1 MKSLR
6 HNEKGAAVIE
16 FAILLLLLM
25 PLLFGIIDFGFI
37 WAQSHYLN
45 QATREGARAG
55 ARIAVSDSGSISNL
69 NSEVKPVVEAS
80 VRASLIT
87 APFFATRMQKI
98 LSDKGISTSQ
108 TLVLG
113 KPALKVSVTI
123 NSDIIW
129 TPVLWQ
135 LLSLIPS
142 SDEEYSKFEKLTA
155 SAVFPISNH

>member
-55 ARIAVSDSGSISNL
+55 ARIATYDSGAITNL
-69 NSEVKPVVEAS
+69 TKEVQPAVIKSVET
-80 VRASLIT
+80 SLSQFYGEDRL
-87 APFFATRMQKI
+87 AKI
-98 LSDKGISTSQ
+98 VNKIDTPQLVTVGSQ
-108 TLVLG
+108 Q
-113 KPALKVSVTI
+113 ALKVSVTI
-123 NSDIIW
+123 HSDIIW

>member
-16 FAILLLLLM
+16 FAILLFLLM

-37 WAQSHYLN
+37 WAQSHYLS

-55 ARIAVSDSGSISNL
+55 GRIATYDGGAITNLIEVEDAVEKSVETSLSQFYNKPGQISEIINKIDTPQLVSVG
-69 NSEVKPVVEAS
+69 A
-80 VRASLIT
+80 
-87 APFFATRMQKI
+87 Q
-98 LSDKGISTSQ
+98 Q
-108 TLVLG
+108 
-113 KPALKVSVTI
+113 ALKVSVTI
-123 NSDIIW
+123 NSDKIW

-135 LLSLIPS
+135 FLSLIPS
-142 SDEEYSKFEKLTA
+142 SDKHYSKFEKLTD

>member
-55 ARIAVSDSGSISNL
+55 ARIATYDGGAITNPA
-69 NSEVKPVVEAS
+69 EVTDAVEAS
-80 VRASLIT
+80 VNSSLSQFYSKPGQL
-87 APFFATRMQKI
+87 AKI
-98 LSDKGISTSQ
+98 VNKIDTPQLVTVRSQ
-108 TLVLG
+108 Q
-113 KPALKVSVTI
+113 ALKVSVTI
-123 NSDIIW
+123 HSDIIW

>member
-55 ARIAVSDSGSISNL
+55 ARIATYDSGAITNL
-69 NSEVKPVVEAS
+69 TKEVQPAVIKSVET
-80 VRASLIT
+80 SLSQFYGEDRL
-87 APFFATRMQKI
+87 AKI
-98 LSDKGISTSQ
+98 VNKIDTPQLVTVGSQ
-108 TLVLG
+108 Q
-113 KPALKVSVTI
+113 ALKVSVTI